1 MNTNSITFMNSFDK
15 EYHPVIE
22 NYIADYA
29 EENLDS
35 VEGDAFKE
43 VLVHDDDLRE
53 LAHSAKLGKSLLSKF
68 GKIKAREGF
77 EERLMQRI
85 KSQN

>member
-1 MNTNSITFMNSFDK
+1 MKFLDK

-29 EENLDS
+29 EDNLEL
-35 VEGDAFKE
+35 VERDTFEE

-53 LAHSAKLGKSLLSKF
+53 LAFSAKEGKRLLSMLQEV
-68 GKIKAREGF
+68 KAKEGF
-77 EERLMQRI
+77 LDRLNDRI
-85 KSQN
+85 AKSEN

>member
-1 MNTNSITFMNSFDK
+1 MKFLDK

-29 EENLDS
+29 EDNLEL
-35 VEGDAFKE
+35 VERDTFEE

-53 LAHSAKLGKSLLSKF
+53 LAFSAKEGK
-68 GKIKAREGF
+68 GF
-77 EERLMQRI
+77 
-85 KSQN
+85 

>member
-1 MNTNSITFMNSFDK
+1 MKFLDK

-29 EENLDS
+29 EDNLEL
-35 VEGDAFKE
+35 VERDTFEE

-53 LAHSAKLGKSLLSKF
+53 LAFSAKEGKKLLSMLQEV
-68 GKIKAREGF
+68 KAKEGF
-77 EERLMQRI
+77 LERLNKRI
-85 KSQN
+85 AQSGN

>member
-1 MNTNSITFMNSFDK
+1 MKFLDK

-29 EENLDS
+29 EDNLEL
-35 VEGDAFKE
+35 VERDTFEE

-53 LAHSAKLGKSLLSKF
+53 LAFSAKEGKRLLSMLQEV
-68 GKIKAREGF
+68 KAKEGF
-77 EERLMQRI
+77 LERLNKRI
-85 KSQN
+85 AQSGN

>member
-1 MNTNSITFMNSFDK
+1 MKFLDK

-29 EENLDS
+29 EDNLEL
-35 VEGDAFKE
+35 VERDTFEE

-53 LAHSAKLGKSLLSKF
+53 LAFSAKEGKRLLSMLQDV
-68 GKIKAREGF
+68 KAKEGF
-77 EERLMQRI
+77 LERLNERI
-85 KSQN
+85 AQSEN

>member
-1 MNTNSITFMNSFDK
+1 MIFLDK

-29 EENLDS
+29 EDNLEL
-35 VEGDAFKE
+35 VERDTFEE

-53 LAHSAKLGKSLLSKF
+53 LAFSAKEGKRLLGMLREV
-68 GKIKAREGF
+68 KAKEGF
-77 EERLMQRI
+77 LERLNERI
-85 KSQN
+85 VQSGN

>member
-1 MNTNSITFMNSFDK
+1 MKFLDK

-29 EENLDS
+29 EDNLEL
-35 VEGDAFKE
+35 VERDTFEE

-53 LAHSAKLGKSLLSKF
+53 LAFSAKEGKKLLSQLRE
-68 GKIKAREGF
+68 IKAREGF
-77 EERLMQRI
+77 EERLMARI
-85 KSQN
+85 SNIN

>member
-1 MNTNSITFMNSFDK
+1 MKFLDK

-29 EENLDS
+29 EDNLEL
-35 VEGDAFKE
+35 VERDTFEE

-53 LAHSAKLGKSLLSKF
+53 LAFSAKEGKRLLGMLKQVRAK
-68 GKIKAREGF
+68 EGF
-77 EERLMQRI
+77 MDRLNKRI
-85 KSQN
+85 VESSN